1 LGKEKNMS
9 SFISEYQ
16 QVKTRV
22 RQLMQSHHHTP
33 EELTKLVLDTKE
45 PWAILHKF
53 VLTCMALANADGGTL
68 YIYSNDHLH
77 IQTLVNQ
84 SLGMNVVERDPS
96 LTHSRK
102 IPVYKDDGVS
112 INQQFYSVRSLLSNQ
127 TLVVND
133 IEAQAEFEVT
143 AAKSFDKLHNY
154 RTHSI
159 LTIPV
164 YVKSKAIGVLQLVNH
179 KNSDTG
185 QFEDFSPELTAL
197 IDVFALHVL
206 SNERVLRF
214 IRSAQTQMNVL
225 RIAMVTIA
233 IAIFITFM
241 VVLGDDLFNLFF
253 FSLVKRA

>member
-1 LGKEKNMS
+1 MS
-9 SFISEYQ
+9 SFITEYQ
-16 QVKTRV
+16 QVKTKV

-45 PWAILHKF
+45 PWEILHKF
-53 VLTCMALANADGGTL
+53 VLTCMALSNADGGTL
-68 YIYSNDHLH
+68 YIYSNDQLH

-84 SLGMNVVERDPS
+84 SLNMNVVEKDPNLS
-96 LTHSRK
+96 NSRK
-102 IPVYKDDGVS
+102 IPVYKEDGVS
-112 INQQFYSVRSLLSNQ
+112 INQQFYSVKSLLSNQ
-127 TLVVND
+127 TITVND

-164 YVKSKAIGVLQLVNH
+164 YVKSKAVGVLQLINH
-179 KNSDTG
+179 KNTDTD

-214 IRSAQTQMNVL
+214 IRSAQTQLNIVKVVL
-225 RIAMVTIA
+225 ITVA
-233 IAIFITFM
+233 IALFVTLIVF
-241 VVLGDDLFNLFF
+241 LGEDLFNLFF